1 MPKETSSNASKL
13 QPLLPL
19 DGKALDLTASSIPL
33 NDRISQSL
41 TSSLGA
47 TLSTAGSIASC
58 LEWKTEGV
66 SAKGK
71 TESMANFPMS
81 FGEVASSGD
90 KSSNHQKT
98 TNDSSN
104 LKASK
109 STKTKSRRLIY
120 ALEEKSPETNQGL
133 PPLIKAGEKKSA
145 TTNQKSSSMIY
156 AQEEKSANT
165 NQGSPSLIYAQEEK
179 TLSSSPTNGD
189 TPSEDNNGTKS
200 SATKKNNR
208 SNYVENQRKFAR
220 FIADEAKPRNGV
232 VESLFVA
239 RSKPNYGDYIRPAGD
254 RAQETRS
261 YGSIC
266 RQRQEPR
273 SKVIANE
280 AASKQTPPNTPGRDR
295 RGPGKGNENPAAGQ
309 ESSKQKPPNLPGGNR
324 LGPGQRNENAITSH
338 EFSRQLASKTSGR
351 VRRKRRVGRNEN
363 ASGKK
368 QISTNETK
376 KVPNSTNNND
386 DDDIN
391 NFDPPNHVRVDSRSN
406 SAVHRRV
413 RYSPSIPD
421 GPGSSLPSPENKK
434 RRCCQDVPGTHW
446 PGGFK
451 FVQKGNCSYFVLP
464 TNPRPDEYNS
474 DFDEAKD
481 DDDHMDDDDD
491 EMRRSHSGRH
501 RTAAREENGREA
513 CGGKPGRN
521 VGFTTGVAA
530 GSSESPETPQRFR
543 ARTPYETESTRF
555 VGSHAATRPKPTLME
570 EWNWD
575 WKMPKVFKKIKAEY
589 IGVKRAARYKLFDRL

>member
-19 DGKALDLTASSIPL
+19 DGKALDLTASLIPL
-33 NDRISQSL
+33 NDRISQSA

-81 FGEVASSGD
+81 FGEVAPSGSELIDD
-90 KSSNHQKT
+90 KSSNYQKT

-104 LKASK
+104 LKT
-109 STKTKSRRLIY
+109 STKTKSRRLIC
-120 ALEEKSPETNQGL
+120 ALEEKSTETNRGGL

-145 TTNQKSSSMIY
+145 TTNQKSSSLIY

-165 NQGSPSLIYAQEEK
+165 NQVSPSLIYAQEEK
-179 TLSSSPTNGD
+179 IFSSSPTSGD
-189 TPSEDNNGTKS
+189 KPSEDNKGKS

-220 FIADEAKPRNGV
+220 FIADEARPRNGV

-239 RSKPNYGDYIRPAGD
+239 RSKPNYGDYIQPAGD
-254 RAQETRS
+254 RCQVTRG
-261 YGSIC
+261 YGSIR
-266 RQRQEPR
+266 RQRQDPR
-273 SKVIANE
+273 SKAIANE

-295 RGPGKGNENPAAGQ
+295 QGPGEGNENLAAGQ
-309 ESSKQKPPNLPGGNR
+309 ESSKQKPPNMPGGDR
-324 LGPGQRNENAITSH
+324 RGPGQRNENAITRH
-338 EFSRQLASKTSGR
+338 EYSRKLASKASGR
-351 VRRKRRVGRNEN
+351 VRQKRLVGRNDN
-363 ASGKK
+363 ALGKN

-376 KVPNSTNNND
+376 KIPNSTNNND
-386 DDDIN
+386 DDDDD
-391 NFDPPNHVRVDSRSN
+391 FDPPNHEREDSQSNAAVR
-406 SAVHRRV
+406 RRV

-464 TNPRPDEYNS
+464 TNPRPDEYDS
-474 DFDEAKD
+474 DFDDVKD

-491 EMRRSHSGRH
+491 DETRR
-501 RTAAREENGREA
+501 TVAREDNGREA
-513 CGGKPGRN
+513 CGGKRGRN
-521 VGFTTGVAA
+521 VGFSTGVAA
-530 GSSESPETPQRFR
+530 GSRESPETPQRFR